1 MNYKNNKIIKITN
14 NSNYVIIDWEL
25 GNYCNYKCSY
35 CFPGSN
41 TGDQRPPK
49 ISEEIKDN
57 IRHMVSEIKKHQKK
71 EKIINFTLS
80 GGEPT
85 MYYDLENL
93 VSFLKT
99 LGTITII
106 TNGSRTLDWWKHH
119 WKYFDHVIISYHT
132 EFADYNHVQQLGKF
146 LSTKVAA
153 SLHVMMHYQNFEQT
167 VAIYLKFHQDLLE
180 YQITVQPK
188 FIRIGKGQLPYTEE
202 QKQILLN
209 LPLIQKRRREAL
221 HEELII
227 DTGAVIEKGG
237 PKTIGYLTGVYG
249 NDYECAA
256 HTQFLQIDRFGN
268 VGRMSC
274 NTRFN
279 EEVNILDADFITK
292 FKIEKEYVQCESS
305 NCNCLGLHQT
315 AKKLIN
321 NPK

>member
-1 MNYKNNKIIKITN
+1 MNYKDQKIIEIRN
-14 NSNYVIIDWEL
+14 ESNYIIVDWVL
-25 GNYCNYKCSY
+25 GNFCNYKCSY

-85 MYYDLENL
+85 MYHDLENL
-93 VSFLKT
+93 ISFLKT
-99 LGTITII
+99 LGMVTLV
-106 TNGSRTLDWWKHH
+106 TNGSRTLDWWEHH
-119 WKYFDHVIISYHT
+119 WQYFNHIIISYHT
-132 EFADYNHVQQLGKF
+132 EFANYDHIQQLAEF
-146 LSTKVAA
+146 LSTKVAT
-153 SLHVMMHYQNFEQT
+153 SLHVMMHYQNFEET
-167 VAIYLKFHQDLLE
+167 VATYLKFHQDLFD
-180 YQITVQPK
+180 YQIAVQPK
-188 FIRIGKGQLPYTEE
+188 FIRIGRGQLPYTDE

-209 LPLIQKRRREAL
+209 LPLFEKKCGEILYEKI
-221 HEELII
+221 II
-227 DTGAVIEKGG
+227 DTVAFTENSN
-237 PKTIGYLTGVYG
+237 PKTIGHLTGVYG

-274 NTRFN
+274 GTRFN
-279 EEVNILDADFITK
+279 EDVNILDAEFITK
-292 FKIEKEYVQCESS
+292 FKIEKEYVQCNSP
-305 NCNCLGLHQT
+305 NCNCLGLHKT

-321 NPK
+321 DLK